1 MLVGMDHK
9 FYSDLWSF
17 IAEYLPNYSSR
28 NDVLESD
35 ILRRFLDDEDLCYDD
50 FLMIHDEYGG
60 NKENVKN
67 ALIVL
72 ETSLIQ
78 EALKAY
84 YDQFFP
90 TL

>member
-1 MLVGMDHK
+1 MLVGMNHK
-9 FYSDLWSF
+9 FYSDLWGF

-35 ILRRFLDDEDLCYDD
+35 ILRCFLDDEYLCYDD

-67 ALIVL
+67 ALLVL
-72 ETSLIQ
+72 ETSLAQ

-90 TL
+90 H